1 MVPFTRADL
10 PSSGA
15 EILPDG
21 SILFTQQYTVCKQL
35 QNTSGKV
42 VGLLYKGPKMQTFD
56 SMGIVHVKNKLST
69 YERRAQNECS
79 DAVQRGLDL
88 WEWAYGLFQKH
99 QDSNP
104 GPTHVIARPILQ

>member
-15 EILPDG
+15 ELLPDG
-21 SILFTQQYTVCKQL
+21 SILFTQQATVCKQL

-42 VGLLYKGPKMQTFD
+42 VGLLYKGPKMERFD

-69 YERRAQNECS
+69 YHRRGQNEAS

-88 WEWAYGLFQKH
+88 WEWAYNLFLKNEE
-99 QDSNP
+99 SNP
-104 GPTHVIARPILQ
+104 APTHVVAKPILQ